1 MLSRGGEVAEKAREN
16 VKVMV
21 GQILIG
27 LLRDVKDRPLSINAL
42 ANLVRNQL
50 MNTNRL
56 SSLIAVSV
64 LSLVF
69 ASQSQGAAIINPNTI
84 VPLQNATATFSQH
97 LTADFTPDKTIDGI
111 ISGTDWTSWA
121 VFPEQFN
128 TQTIVWETKNDLTLN
143 HGTVSFL
150 LFHQELLAQ
159 PGHSLGHFRLSYTTD
174 SRDQFADGLADGG
187 DVSANWIP
195 IDPAFMSSTE
205 GETFTEQS
213 DFSIVVSEGK
223 NQYPIYTIGSELTVE
238 GITGF
243 RLEAMSGRQPLNGNF
258 ALSEFVVSAVPEPE
272 TYAMLLAGLGVIM
285 FGARRKKQRP
295 SE

>member
-1 MLSRGGEVAEKAREN
+1 
-16 VKVMV
+16 
-21 GQILIG
+21 
-27 LLRDVKDRPLSINAL
+27 
-42 ANLVRNQL
+42 
-50 MNTNRL
+50 MNTNRIG
-56 SSLIAVSV
+56 SLIA
-64 LSLVF
+64 LSALGLVF
-69 ASQSQGAAIINPNTI
+69 ASQSQGAAIINPNATI
-84 VPLQNATATFSQH
+84 PLQNATATFSQH

-128 TQTIVWETKNDLTLN
+128 TQTIVWETKSDLTLN
-143 HGTVSFL
+143 HTTLNFL
-150 LFHQELLAQ
+150 LFHQELLAE

-174 SRDQFADGLADGG
+174 NRDQFADGRADGG

-205 GETFTEQS
+205 RGTTFTEQS
-213 DFSIVVSEGK
+213 DFSIVVSGGA

-243 RLEAMSGRQPLNGNF
+243 RLEAISGRQPLNGNF

-272 TYAMLLAGLGVIM
+272 TYAMLLAGLGVLM
-285 FGARRKKQRP
+285 FGARRKKATP
-295 SE
+295 I